1 MKGRTPPALPEVT
14 LHDSGYTVQIRSIG
28 PTTLEALGQAV
39 RKSLPGKPEP
49 PLNTVIG
56 LDGKETQEPNPA
68 DPAYE
73 AALVAYEGQVQA
85 KVGARLMELMRTYA
99 VVYEVDAETL
109 TPFRTAMAAVGVEI
123 ELDDREAWWK
133 HFILNSQADAQQLV
147 SAVLRQSGP
156 TEEAIQE
163 KVASFPGDV
172 QGP

>member
-1 MKGRTPPALPEVT
+1 MKGRTPPVLPEVI

-49 PLNTVIG
+49 PLNIVTG
-56 LDGKETQEPNPA
+56 LDGQPSQEPNPA
-68 DPAYE
+68 DPDYE
-73 AALVAYEGQVQA
+73 AALAVYEEQVQA
-85 KVGARLMELMRTYA
+85 EVGARLMELMRTYA
-99 VVYEVDAETL
+99 VRYEVDPETL
-109 TPFRTAMAAVGVEI
+109 AEFRAAMQAAGVEL
-123 ELDDREAWWK
+123 EDDNREVWWK

-172 QGP
+172 PGS

>member
-1 MKGRTPPALPEVT
+1 MKGRTPPALPDVT

-39 RKSLPGKPEP
+39 RKSLPGKPDP

-68 DPAYE
+68 DPEYAAALAAYE
-73 AALVAYEGQVQA
+73 EQIQA
-85 KVGARLMELMRTYA
+85 EVGTRLMELMRTYA

-109 TPFRTAMAAVGVEI
+109 ASFRAAMLAVGVEI
-123 ELDDREAWWK
+123 ESDDREAWWK

-156 TEEAIQE
+156 TEEAISQKIE
-163 KVASFPGDV
+163 QFPGDV